1 MQNFNDVEST
11 SDCLEILNEYKPSK
25 WKRKTKFKIKLGEES
40 ANEVRIFSDG
50 IETLSI
56 VQTEC
61 DGSFLVNFDLS
72 TLRPLIE
79 KIQALAKKY
88 YTHDYGQVFLNPW
101 EMKVWVVGGDG
112 GIIYSEKSAMTIINE
127 IEEGTAD
134 FDTQCPG
141 FELRIPEIKGTF
153 VEGEYFPPLCEGDI
167 FDTLDADLFP
177 KDGNEPTPDDCQIKM
192 EWIQVAMATDLCNI
206 M

>member
-1 MQNFNDVEST
+1 MRMQNFNDVEST

-56 VQTEC
+56 VQTEY
-61 DGSFLVNFDLS
+61 DGAFLVNFDLS

-88 YTHDYGQVFLNPW
+88 YTHDYGQVYLNPF
-101 EMKVWVVGGDG
+101 EMTLWVIGGDG
-112 GIIYSEKSAMTIINE
+112 GIVYSEKSAREIINE

-134 FDTQCPG
+134 FDTMCPG
-141 FELRIPEIKGTF
+141 FELRIPEIKHTYI
-153 VEGEYFPPLCEGDI
+153 EGEHFPPLCEDESEDEEISELALGAVCG
-167 FDTLDADLFP
+167 ADQ
-177 KDGNEPTPDDCQIKM
+177 CRM